1 MTLTDIISKITQ
13 YAKKLIV
20 NDNSSTT
27 AASITQAGTGDALSI
42 TGTTGTGASIT
53 TTTGTALRLQQNHT
67 QAYLGGTLEIFKSSG
82 DDFVFNGASDGIFT
96 FVNTSSAATKAT
108 VFSGANV
115 GIGTLVPLE
124 ALDVEGKIRI
134 KNEAIV
140 NGANQTFKFFALNT
154 SNSARWHIGASDTN
168 ETGANAGS
176 DFFIHNFNDSGA
188 FISRAFHITRSTGNV
203 GINTSTPAKT
213 LHVNG
218 TVRLQGLPTYANNA
232 AAIAGGLV
240 ADDVYKTAAG
250 ELRIV
255 V

>member
-53 TTTGTALRLQQNHT
+53 TTTGTTLKLRQNNPNP
-67 QAYLGGTLEIFKSSG
+67 AIGGTL
-82 DDFVFNGASDGIFT
+82 DFFTTTGGEMVFNGGTDGKFAFT
-96 FVNTSSAATKAT
+96 NSSVSPTKAT
-108 VFSGANV
+108 VFFGANV
-115 GIGTLVPLE
+115 GIEEAFPQTTLHVGGPITVGRNDTLN
-124 ALDVEGKIRI
+124 EGG
-134 KNEAIV
+134 EIV
-140 NGANQTFKFFALNT
+140 M
-154 SNSARWHIGASDTN
+154 
-168 ETGANAGS
+168 
-176 DFFIHNFNDSGA
+176 
-188 FISRAFHITRSTGNV
+188 SRAFDNQPGFSLDVQGAGINPFFRIFDRISNIVRFVIKSSNGNV
-203 GINTSTPAKT
+203 GINTLDPQRTF
-213 LHVNG
+213 HVDG
-218 TVRLQGLPTYANNA
+218 FVRLQSLPTYADNA

-240 ADDVYKTAAG
+240 ADDVYKTATG

>member
-13 YAKKLIV
+13 YAKKVIV
-20 NDNSSTT
+20 KDTT
-27 AASITQAGTGDALSI
+27 GTGDALSI
-42 TGTTGTGASIT
+42 TGTTGTGASII
-53 TTTGTALRLQQNHT
+53 TTTGTALKLQQNST
-67 QAYLGGTLEIFKSSG
+67 NPPQGGTLEFFKSGGG
-82 DDFVFNGASDGIFT
+82 DMVFDGANDGIFT
-96 FVNTSSAATKAT
+96 FSNTSSATTKAT
-108 VFSGANV
+108 AFEGANV

-240 ADDVYKTAAG
+240 ADDVYKTAG
-250 ELRIV
+250 GDLFIV
-255 V
+255 F

>member
-20 NDNSSTT
+20 TDNSSTT
-27 AASITQAGTGDALSI
+27 AASINQAGTGDALSI
-42 TGTTGTGASIT
+42 TGTTGIGASVT
-53 TTTGTALRLQQNHT
+53 TTTGTTLKLQQNNSN
-67 QAYLGGTLEIFKSSG
+67 LGKGGLIEILTDQPSG
-82 DDFVFNGASDGIFT
+82 DIIFDGASDGIFS
-96 FVNTSSAATKAT
+96 FHNSSSAATKAT
-108 VFSGANV
+108 LFTGAPVGINENTPSTQLHVGGAVTIGRVDTNIKGGEIRLNKALDNFATWFIDAFGSGAN
-115 GIGTLVPLE
+115 TNF
-124 ALDVEGKIRI
+124 RI
-134 KNEAIV
+134 YDGQSFVVRFAID
-140 NGANQTFKFFALNT
+140 G
-154 SNSARWHIGASDTN
+154 SN
-168 ETGANAGS
+168 
-176 DFFIHNFNDSGA
+176 
-188 FISRAFHITRSTGNV
+188 GNV
-203 GINTSTPAKT
+203 GINAPNPAKT